1 MERALGQV
9 ADADIKTT
17 CAGRTDAGV
26 HATCQVVHFDTPID
40 RGEKAWIRGVNSLLP
55 DSIRV
60 LWAQSVSAEFHARFS
75 ATSRRYQY
83 VIYQRDTASAIMA
96 GHVTHLR
103 DSLDCVAMDNAAQH
117 LLGEQDFSVFRA
129 AGCQSKTPFRNV
141 SQVSVTRHGSFI
153 VIDIRANAFLQ
164 HMVRNITG
172 ALLDVGRGVHAVDW
186 IRRLISLKDRA
197 QSSATASPDGLY
209 LVGVSYPGEFKL
221 PACEAIPAFLPT
233 ST

>member
-1 MERALGQV
+1 MEHALGQV
-9 ADADIKTT
+9 ADADIKTI

-26 HATCQVVHFDTPID
+26 HATCQVIHFDTPID

-60 LWAQSVSAEFHARFS
+60 LWAKNVSAEFHARFS

-83 VIYQRDTASAIMA
+83 VIYQRDTAPAIMA
-96 GHVTHLR
+96 GHVTHVR
-103 DSLDCVAMDNAAQH
+103 DLLDCIAMHNAAQH

-129 AGCQSKTPFRNV
+129 AGCQSNTPFRNV
-141 SQVSVTRHGSFI
+141 SQVSVTRQGRFI

-172 ALLDVGRGVHAVDW
+172 ALLDIGRGEQDVDW
-186 IRRLISLKDRA
+186 IKQLIGLKDRA
-197 QSSATASPDGLY
+197 RSSATAAPDGLY

-221 PACEAIPAFLPT
+221 PACEAIPAFLP
-233 ST
+233 SSA